1 MLKEILRALEDV
13 DEIVLACKNIHTC
26 PREVLQWSVQKYND
40 GSSDARSWLGLGLGK
55 EVRAIT
61 LVAEGEM

>member
-13 DEIVLACKNIHTC
+13 DEIVLACTNIHSC
-26 PREVLQWSVQKYND
+26 AREVLQWPVKKYND
-40 GSSDARSWLGLGLGK
+40 DGNDARSWLGSGLSK

-61 LVAEGEM
+61 LTCR